1 MRGARIPSAPP
12 PEWRRPSALA
22 IFLWPQRARTMVS
35 SPSAWHVG
43 ACVWWRQ
50 RACARQWVGVGGQAS
65 QFIVQSVYPCEG
77 CGCRSSR
84 AALVVGEQGS
94 RGPTGQM
101 PPPPSPALTQPLGS
115 PRTLHRAVDT
125 VGGAGLM
132 PHAHPGP
139 LRSSWA
145 FRLMHHTLSPGW
157 RTTPPL
163 SCTRANTRALPFTSV
178 F

>member
-1 MRGARIPSAPP
+1 MQ
-12 PEWRRPSALA
+12 PESFA
-22 IFLWPQRARTMVS
+22 IFLWPRRARTMVS

-50 RACARQWVGVGGQAS
+50 RACARRWVGVGGQAS

-77 CGCRSSR
+77 CGSRSSR

-101 PPPPSPALTQPLGS
+101 PPPPSPPLTWPLGS

-125 VGGAGLM
+125 TGGVVLCLM
-132 PHAHPGP
+132 PSRPPHG
-139 LRSSWA
+139 
-145 FRLMHHTLSPGW
+145 HHG
-157 RTTPPL
+157 R
-163 SCTRANTRALPFTSV
+163 SV
-178 F
+178 FSHLIDRLHQPSSRSTSSLVGPSQTSSLSKKPDLKR